1 MTQVFT
7 TPSLKYFCTTADFI
21 KIPKVSD
28 FSIWMAKKP
37 SAVQTYGK
45 TVILNRQ

>member
-7 TPSLKYFCTTADFI
+7 TLSLKFFCTTADFI
-21 KIPKVSD
+21 KIPEVSD
-28 FSIWMAKKP
+28 FSIQMAKKP

-45 TVILNRQ
+45 IVILNG